1 MWNHAKNCSL
11 FSGCNL
17 GAILVGKNPHDC
29 EENMLVET
37 DDKDTCYQQYH
48 QICFECY
55 DVLVTKDILEI
66 ETDLESCF
74 YVCFVIYQ

>member
-11 FSGCNL
+11 FSVRYL
-17 GAILVGKNPHDC
+17 VAISVGKNPHDC

-48 QICFECY
+48 QICFEYY

>member
-1 MWNHAKNCSL
+1 
-11 FSGCNL
+11 
-17 GAILVGKNPHDC
+17 
-29 EENMLVET
+29 MLVET
-37 DDKDTCYQQYH
+37 DDKDTTYQQYH

-74 YVCFVIYQ
+74 YVCFVIYQQKIKTFLSTF